1 MVIPSGD
8 ARLSGPPQAGA
19 PNSEPPHAG
28 ASPEPE
34 PAPARVVRVRVFV
47 DGRVQGV
54 GFRASAA
61 REAVRLGVT
70 GWARNLPDG
79 RVEAVY
85 EGPRAAVEDMLAWTR
100 RGTASARV
108 DSMAIHDEEPKGERG
123 FSVR

>member
-1 MVIPSGD
+1 MD
-8 ARLSGPPQAGA
+8 A
-19 PNSEPPHAG
+19 EEHAG
-28 ASPEPE
+28 ESL
-34 PAPARVVRVRVFV
+34 VRVRVFV

-61 REAVRLGVT
+61 REAVRLGVS

-100 RGTASARV
+100 RGPVSARV
-108 DSMAIHDEEPKGERG
+108 DGLAIHDEEPQGERG
-123 FSVR
+123 FSIR